1 MQPPIMHAPLW
12 DYTLMSQEIR
22 KRLCEKSLHRSGFL
36 KIFVLLWPFPCA
48 DGAAHPEKMTK
59 IRR

>member
-1 MQPPIMHAPLW
+1 
-12 DYTLMSQEIR
+12 MSQEIR

-36 KIFVLLWPFPCA
+36 KISVLLWPLPCA
-48 DGAAHPEKMTK
+48 NGAAHPEKMTK